1 MHVVQRL
8 VHIDVLL
15 GGRAHHS
22 AQKLRDIGVIH
33 CTAEGHHNLCSG
45 AVPSCGQRLLEE
57 NNLDALVIGDA
68 ARLAVGHIQTADLNR
83 RRTLAKGVDDL
94 PLEEAVAKPLF
105 HDAQAFVQIGCGNLM
120 PAAVLN
126 LDDEDRIDLPV
137 VLLIAVLIPVI
148 PFVPPFVG
156 SRLQHRHIVAAV
168 FRIGNDDAI
177 LQQAGSANFVR
188 CGFHIMRGGLDAFR
202 QPVETLR
209 CSRHADDHRHWR
221 QTISFGA
228 LQELLHDRGVLREI
242 SCALCTAMGFIDDE
256 VQPVALLAHGV

>member
-1 MHVVQRL
+1 M
-8 VHIDVLL
+8 
-15 GGRAHHS
+15 
-22 AQKLRDIGVIH
+22 
-33 CTAEGHHNLCSG
+33 T
-45 AVPSCGQRLLEE
+45 
-57 NNLDALVIGDA
+57 
-68 ARLAVGHIQTADLNR
+68 
-83 RRTLAKGVDDL
+83 
-94 PLEEAVAKPLF
+94 
-105 HDAQAFVQIGCGNLM
+105 
-120 PAAVLN
+120 AAVLN
-126 LDDEDRIDLPV
+126 LDDEDRIDLSV

-156 SRLQHRHIVAAV
+156 SRLQHCHIVAAV
-168 FRIGNDDAI
+168 FGIGNDDAI

-188 CGFHIMRGGLDAFR
+188 RGLHIVRSGLDAFR

-242 SCALCTAMGFIDDE
+242 SCALCTAMGFVNDE